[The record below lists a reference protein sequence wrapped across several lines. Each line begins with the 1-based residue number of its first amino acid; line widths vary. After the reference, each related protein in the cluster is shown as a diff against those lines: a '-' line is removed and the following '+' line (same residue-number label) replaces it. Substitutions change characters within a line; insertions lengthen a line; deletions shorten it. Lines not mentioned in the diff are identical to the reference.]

1 MPARF
6 SLLNAS
12 FDDFLFA
19 SIGEEASGM
28 PLSVASVLARLGT
41 DPWVEAGR
49 LARLPQAKA
58 TEALAAMIA
67 QVPMPSWQPSEVAGI
82 VARLIAL
89 LPGAAAA
96 PPPRPEPKQ
105 PTPARSESDSA
116 GPPVA
121 FPVELVQH
129 GGLGALSGSRHGRR
143 FRGAVRRDAGRRSL
157 RGAHRRAFER
167 GARGLQGR
175 LPATN
180 SNSTRRWDMAKGQKR
195 SNREIKKPKA
205 AKKPTVVTASL
216 LSPPPKGKPG
226 R

>member
-1 MPARF
+1 
-6 SLLNAS
+6 
-12 FDDFLFA
+12 
-19 SIGEEASGM
+19 M

-105 PTPARSESDSA
+105 STPARSEPTLRDRPSRSRSSWYSMA
-116 GPPVA
+116 AWVLCLALVTAAA
-121 FPVELVQH
+121 FA
-129 GGLGALSGSRHGRR
+129 ALSDGMPAEDRSGAPIAVHSNGAPADCKGDCLREFQFNKEMGYGQGSKT
-143 FRGAVRRDAGRRSL
+143 
-157 RGAHRRAFER
+157 
-167 GARGLQGR
+167 Q
-175 LPATN
+175 
-180 SNSTRRWDMAKGQKR
+180 
-195 SNREIKKPKA
+195 
-205 AKKPTVVTASL
+205 
-216 LSPPPKGKPG
+216 
-226 R
+226 

>member
-1 MPARF
+1 MAMPARF

-105 PTPARSESDSA
+105 PTPARSEPTPRDRPSRSRSSWYSMA
-116 GPPVA
+116 AWVLCLALVTAAA
-121 FPVELVQH
+121 FA
-129 GGLGALSGSRHGRR
+129 ALSDGMPAEDRSGAPIAVHSNGAPADCTGDCLREFQFNKEMGYGQGSKT
-143 FRGAVRRDAGRRSL
+143 
-157 RGAHRRAFER
+157 
-167 GARGLQGR
+167 Q
-175 LPATN
+175 
-180 SNSTRRWDMAKGQKR
+180 
-195 SNREIKKPKA
+195 
-205 AKKPTVVTASL
+205 
-216 LSPPPKGKPG
+216 
-226 R
+226 

>member
-1 MPARF
+1 
-6 SLLNAS
+6 
-12 FDDFLFA
+12 
-19 SIGEEASGM
+19 M

-105 PTPARSESDSA
+105 PTPARSEPTPRDRPSRSRSSWYSMA
-116 GPPVA
+116 AWVLCLALVTAAA
-121 FPVELVQH
+121 FA
-129 GGLGALSGSRHGRR
+129 ALSDGMPAEDRSGAPIAVHSNGAPADCKGDCLREFQFNKEMGYGQGSKT
-143 FRGAVRRDAGRRSL
+143 
-157 RGAHRRAFER
+157 
-167 GARGLQGR
+167 Q
-175 LPATN
+175 
-180 SNSTRRWDMAKGQKR
+180 
-195 SNREIKKPKA
+195 
-205 AKKPTVVTASL
+205 
-216 LSPPPKGKPG
+216 
-226 R
+226 

>member
-49 LARLPQAKA
+49 LARLPRAKA

-105 PTPARSESDSA
+105 STPARSVPTLRDRPSRSRSSWYSTA
-116 GPPVA
+116 AWVLCLALVTAAA
-121 FPVELVQH
+121 FA
-129 GGLGALSGSRHGRR
+129 ALSDGMPAEDRSGAPIAVHSNGAPADCTGDCLREFQFNKEMGYGQGSKT
-143 FRGAVRRDAGRRSL
+143 
-157 RGAHRRAFER
+157 
-167 GARGLQGR
+167 Q
-175 LPATN
+175 
-180 SNSTRRWDMAKGQKR
+180 
-195 SNREIKKPKA
+195 
-205 AKKPTVVTASL
+205 
-216 LSPPPKGKPG
+216 
-226 R
+226 